1 MVKSALYF
9 LLLSS
14 AMAAALM
21 GERRAAR
28 AVPGPRQIDDREAA
42 PRRRQQSQ
50 ATSIFGNAQATESAL
65 HASLKTAHQALN
77 DAVKSNNTVGIE
89 QLSNTLGSLTGQLT
103 LAQSK
108 ARAAFYQI
116 LTPEQRTA
124 LDRLESQRPA
134 RFRGGALP
142 LCGRPADSRVG

>member
-1 MVKSALYF
+1 MKNALYS

-14 AMAAALM
+14 AVAAALM
-21 GERRAAR
+21 GQTAG
-28 AVPGPRQIDDREAA
+28 GPHGPQDRVKSMTAKLGLTAE
-42 PRRRQQSQ
+42 QQSQ
-50 ATSIFGNAQATESAL
+50 ATSIFSNAQATESSL
-65 HASLKTAHQALN
+65 RASLKTAHQALN

-89 QLSNTLGSLTGQLT
+89 QLSTTLGSLTGQLT

-134 RFRGGALP
+134 RFRDGARSALRAT
-142 LCGRPADSRVG
+142 GQ